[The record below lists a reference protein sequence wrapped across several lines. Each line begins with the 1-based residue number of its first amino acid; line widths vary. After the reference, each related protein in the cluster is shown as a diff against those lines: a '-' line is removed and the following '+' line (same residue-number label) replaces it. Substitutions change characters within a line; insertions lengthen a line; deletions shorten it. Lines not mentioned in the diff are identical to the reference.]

1 MDDRDTPA
9 ERVAYAVR
17 QWGAGRVVRVAAE
30 TLGTDPAEVVSGES
44 LELITMLRSGSEPG
58 IAECG
63 ATRDWLA
70 GGKPPGHRYWARVW
84 ACRALLYVWDD
95 GAGPAV
101 AAALGDD
108 HWRVR
113 ELAAK
118 VIAKREVPDAAE
130 RLAELIMNDPTPR
143 VRAAAC
149 RGLAVVGEGEHLPA
163 LASAAGDPDPLV
175 ARAAER
181 TYDQLMDRLDR
192 TDQTVR
198 EARRPR

>member
-17 QWGAGRVVRVAAE
+17 QWGAERVVRVAAA
-30 TLGTDPAEVVSGES
+30 TLATDPAEVVSGEP
-44 LELITMLRSGSEPG
+44 LELITMLRTDIREGV
-58 IAECG
+58 AERS

-95 GAGPAV
+95 SAGPAV
-101 AAALGDD
+101 VAALDDD

-118 VIAKREVPDAAE
+118 VITQREVPDAAD
-130 RLAELIMNDPTPR
+130 RLAGLITGDGTPR

-149 RGLAVVGEGEHLPA
+149 RALAAVGEGEHLPV
-163 LASAAGDPDPLV
+163 LAGAAGDPDRLIAV
-175 ARAAER
+175 AAER
-181 TYDQLMDRLDR
+181 ALDRLRRRLDR
-192 TDQTVR
+192 DL
-198 EARRPR
+198 